1 MITMTE
7 TKNTRFQQKFPDET
21 YIKAMETDGLYT
33 AAYIGDRVG
42 CHTRTAATYLQK
54 LAAANRIN
62 AVLVDEGKSTLYQKK
77 QRRIPKQ
84 E

>member
-1 MITMTE
+1 MTE
-7 TKNTRFQQKFPDET
+7 TKDTRFQQKYPDNSFIE
-21 YIKAMETDGLYT
+21 AMSTDRLYT
-33 AAYIGDRVG
+33 ASFVGDKVG
-42 CHTRTAATYLQK
+42 CHTKTAGFYLKK

-77 QRRIPKQ
+77 QRRIPK